1 MRVYTIQT
9 ASVVHQLRTQPIV
22 YSRYHKALFQQR
34 YFEMFKQPY
43 QYIYDK
49 YREQK
54 KYSFGPDEGLF
65 WAYDQFK
72 LFADGYYRMITNKRS
87 SNSLLTLDLPEDLSL
102 AFNSTAWNMCVI
114 RFNLLYSN
122 KDKLMGYDWDLMF
135 DPEAPTIMAADYR
148 RRYPE
153 KTTMSDEQ
161 IVGATREVVFPYI
174 QADWIQGAKHFR
186 GKANRIN

>member
-72 LFADGYYRMITNKRS
+72 FFSDG
-87 SNSLLTLDLPEDLSL
+87 
-102 AFNSTAWNMCVI
+102 
-114 RFNLLYSN
+114 
-122 KDKLMGYDWDLMF
+122 
-135 DPEAPTIMAADYR
+135 TIGWCPLNDHR
-148 RRYPE
+148 
-153 KTTMSDEQ
+153 T
-161 IVGATREVVFPYI
+161 IC
-174 QADWIQGAKHFR
+174 
-186 GKANRIN
+186 